1 MNRNRRQALQAI
13 STLWMLALSGPQA
26 RAAAPQLTVWKDA
39 ACGCCILW
47 IDHLQANGF
56 NVIAHDVDSL
66 PRVREKTGMPSRYR
80 SCHVAQID
88 GYAVEGHVPAEDI
101 HRLLRERPDAIG
113 LAVPRMPIGS
123 PGMESGTRREAYD
136 VLLVLRDG
144 GAKTFAH
151 YPARN

>member
-1 MNRNRRQALQAI
+1 MNLQRRSVCRSIASIAALAWLPVRA
-13 STLWMLALSGPQA
+13 TSGVV
-26 RAAAPQLTVWKDA
+26 TVWKDA

-47 IDHLQANGF
+47 IDHLRASGF
-56 NVIAHDVDSL
+56 EVTAHDVDSL
-66 PRVREKTGMPSRYR
+66 PRAREKTGMPSRYR
-80 SCHVAQID
+80 SCHSAQAD
-88 GYAVEGHVPAEDI
+88 GYAIEGHVPAEDI
-101 HRLLRERPDAIG
+101 RRLLRERPDAIG

-144 GAKTFAH
+144 SAKTFNH